1 VIDPRAL
8 QQHFLKVN
16 QRPEFKKAPIPRI
29 LEPKPLTAIQAIPVP
44 VPIIEEL
51 VTKQNEQLPT
61 VVNNEPVNL
70 IINVP
75 PPIENLVVEEVE
87 IDEPP
92 ETEKQ
97 EEILEKSQ
105 LKAENELPYESPVIT
120 DKEESYDPYGY
131 YPGPRF

>member
-1 VIDPRAL
+1 MIDPRAL

-29 LEPKPLTAIQAIPVP
+29 SEPKPLTAIQAIPVP

-51 VTKQNEQLPT
+51 VTTKLNEQHPT

-70 IINVP
+70 VINVP
-75 PPIENLVVEEVE
+75 PSIENLVVEEVE
-87 IDEPP
+87 IDEPA
-92 ETEKQ
+92 ETEN
-97 EEILEKSQ
+97 EPIY
-105 LKAENELPYESPVIT
+105 ENSVIA

-131 YPGPRF
+131 YSGPRF